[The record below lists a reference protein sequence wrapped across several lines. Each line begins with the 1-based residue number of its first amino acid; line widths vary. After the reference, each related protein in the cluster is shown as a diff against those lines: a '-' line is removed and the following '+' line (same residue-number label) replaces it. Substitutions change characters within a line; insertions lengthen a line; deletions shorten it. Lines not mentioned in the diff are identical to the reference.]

1 MISSYVLIGLLS
13 VFMLAVSITAILYKQ
28 GDEKQ

>member
-1 MISSYVLIGLLS
+1 MVLSYILVGLLS

>member
-1 MISSYVLIGLLS
+1 MVLSYILVGLLS

-28 GDEKQ
+28 GEKH